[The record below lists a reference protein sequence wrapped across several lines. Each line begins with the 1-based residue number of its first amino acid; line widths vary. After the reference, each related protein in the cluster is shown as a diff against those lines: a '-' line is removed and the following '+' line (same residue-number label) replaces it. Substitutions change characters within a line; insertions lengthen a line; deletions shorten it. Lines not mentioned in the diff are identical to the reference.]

1 MKRLGGTWPPH
12 DIVVPRSFRCGFC
25 DCEVA
30 SHKGWEADYSQ
41 IYICPACN
49 RPSFFL
55 DSAGE
60 GSQQV
65 PQHRPGGPIDH
76 LPSEVEELYAEARSA
91 MAANAPTLAVL
102 GFRKLLM
109 HVAVGKGAPTSQTFQ
124 QYVTFLDVNHHVPV
138 GAKDW
143 IDHIRTRGNEANHEI
158 KMMSKEE

>member
-1 MKRLGGTWPPH
+1 
-12 DIVVPRSFRCGFC
+12 
-25 DCEVA
+25 
-30 SHKGWEADYSQ
+30 
-41 IYICPACN
+41 
-49 RPSFFL
+49 
-55 DSAGE
+55 
-60 GSQQV
+60 
-65 PQHRPGGPIDH
+65 
-76 LPSEVEELYAEARSA
+76 